1 MKAGRWVLSILAG
14 TSLGIG
20 GGILVRQ
27 GIKARRKRAGERE
40 RMTQLLRASLLKLSE
55 VTGGSVSASEIY
67 YFIWIL
73 ERVCQRHKLDFPDFG
88 FRVEDGLLF
97 STRLTRLLRI
107 MLRDG
112 RLRIEGNRLWPQEGS
127 GGENLERLDPT
138 LAAIIDE
145 TADQW
150 LKDFPDE
157 PLVRFGRL
165 FR

>member
-1 MKAGRWVLSILAG
+1 MKAGKWILSILAG

-20 GGILVRQ
+20 GGVLVRQ
-27 GIKARRKRAGERE
+27 GLKARRRRAVNRE
-40 RMTQLLRASLLKLSE
+40 WMIQLLRASLLKLSK

-73 ERVCQRHKLDFPDFG
+73 ERVCQRHKLAFPDFG
-88 FRVEDGLLF
+88 FRVEEGLLF

-112 RLRIEGNRLWPQEGS
+112 RLRIEGNRLSPQEWEGS
-127 GGENLERLDPT
+127 ESLGRLNPT